1 MTAQEVLTQ
10 VRERGVAL
18 AVIDG
23 RLKGSPPG
31 LLSQDLKTA
40 IRDRAAEIK
49 ALLPP
54 SGHGAW
60 SIIETC
66 RAHGVALL
74 IDPENGDLV
83 IGRPGAKADETTQP
97 WPSLLTA
104 IEANLDAVVRL
115 VELGW
120 ALRVAIP
127 RQVAA

>member
-10 VRERGVAL
+10 VRKRGVAL

-31 LLSQDLKTA
+31 LLPQDLKTA

-54 SGHGAW
+54 CGHRAW

-66 RAHGVALL
+66 RAHGVALR

-83 IGRPGAKADETTQP
+83 VGRPEANADASTQP

-104 IEANLDAVVRL
+104 IEANLDAVTQL
-115 VELGW
+115 VEFGW
-120 ALRVAIP
+120 TLQAAFPKQVVA
-127 RQVAA
+127 